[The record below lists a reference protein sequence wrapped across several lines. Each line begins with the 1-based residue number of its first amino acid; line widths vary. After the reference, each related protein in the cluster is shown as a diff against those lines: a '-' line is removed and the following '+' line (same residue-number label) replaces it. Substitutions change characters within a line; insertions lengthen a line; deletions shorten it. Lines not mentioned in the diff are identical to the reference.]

1 MKTHKKK
8 SIIIAVIVL
17 ACLLTVGGGLGIWAG
32 VIVDDVYFANREDN
46 LRYQAEHLD
55 YLKNVYYADYTS
67 KGEQTFCN
75 FDLQEALD
83 SGVKYNE
90 VAFLATHNSY
100 QRLITDQ
107 SKRLQLPLNMLSFGV
122 TQLVMFSKNDYENDT
137 LTGQF
142 EHGIRSIE
150 LDVEARIEG
159 GNVSFTVMHEPVLD
173 SATTCLDFEGALEE
187 ISLWSD
193 HNPDHMPITILL
205 EAKTAVP
212 NIDGLE
218 PFTVDLAKEF
228 DALLRKGLGDK
239 LMTPADML
247 GDYATFK
254 DMREADGW
262 KPLKDMLGKV
272 VVVLH
277 ESTLAKDYIK
287 LDETM
292 RTQAMFPSVLYKDRD
307 IAQAGFIL
315 ENNPRK
321 AVARIDFYREQ
332 NYVVRTRADVYPK
345 FTDEKYDL
353 ISRCVSNIISTD
365 YCPRSVR
372 TDQHTFS
379 FDGYTV
385 KLVSF

>member
-1 MKTHKKK
+1 MKTNKRN
-8 SIIIAVIVL
+8 SLITAIIVL
-17 ACLLTVGGGLGIWAG
+17 ACLLTVGGALGIWAG
-32 VIVDDVYFANREDN
+32 VLVDDVYFANREDN
-46 LRYQAEHLD
+46 LRYQEEHLS
-55 YLKNVYYADYTS
+55 YLKNVYYSGYTP

-75 FDLQEALD
+75 FNLQEALD

-122 TQLVMFSKNDYENDT
+122 THLTMFKKNDYENDT

-150 LDVEARIEG
+150 LDVEARVED
-159 GNVSFTVMHEPVLD
+159 GNLSFVVMHEPVLD
-173 SATTCLDFEGALEE
+173 SASTCIDFEGALEE
-187 ISLWSD
+187 ISMWSD
-193 HNPDHMPITILL
+193 HNPNHLPITILL
-205 EAKTAVP
+205 EAKSVVP
-212 NIDGLE
+212 KIDGLT
-218 PFTVDLAKEF
+218 PFDIDHAKAF

-239 LMTPADML
+239 LMTPAQML

-277 ESTLAKDYIK
+277 ESSLAKAYIK
-287 LDETM
+287 QDETM

-307 IAQAGFIL
+307 IAQAGFVL

-332 NYVVRTRADVYPK
+332 NYMVRTRADSYPK
-345 FTDEKYDL
+345 FTDKKYAL
-353 ISRCVSNIISTD
+353 AGQCVSNIISTD

-372 TDQHTFS
+372 LDQHTYS

>member
-1 MKTHKKK
+1 
-8 SIIIAVIVL
+8 
-17 ACLLTVGGGLGIWAG
+17 VGGALGIWAG
-32 VIVDDVYFANREDN
+32 ILVDDVYFANREDN
-46 LRYQAEHLD
+46 LRYQEEHLS
-55 YLKNVYYADYTS
+55 YLKNVYYSDYTPQ
-67 KGEQTFCN
+67 GEQTFCN
-75 FDLQEALD
+75 FNLQEALD

-122 TQLVMFSKNDYENDT
+122 THLTMFKKNDYENDT

-150 LDVEARIEG
+150 LDVEARVED
-159 GNVSFTVMHEPVLD
+159 GNLSFVVMHEPVLD
-173 SATTCLDFEGALEE
+173 SASTCIDFEGALEE
-187 ISLWSD
+187 ISMWSD
-193 HNPDHMPITILL
+193 HNPNHLPITILL
-205 EAKTAVP
+205 EAKSVVP
-212 NIDGLE
+212 KIDGLT
-218 PFTVDLAKEF
+218 PFDIDHAKAF

-239 LMTPADML
+239 LMTPAQML

-272 VVVLH
+272 VIVLH
-277 ESTLAKDYIK
+277 ESSLAKAYIK
-287 LDETM
+287 QDETM

-307 IAQAGFIL
+307 IAQAGFVL

-332 NYVVRTRADVYPK
+332 NYMVRTRADSYPK
-345 FTDEKYDL
+345 FSDKKYAL
-353 ISRCVSNIISTD
+353 AGQCVSNIISTD

-372 TDQHTFS
+372 PDQHTYS
-379 FDGYTV
+379 FDGFTV

>member
-8 SIIIAVIVL
+8 PIIIAVIVL

-32 VIVDDVYFANREDN
+32 VIVDDVYFANRADN

-55 YLKNVYYADYTS
+55 YLKNVYYTDYTS

-75 FDLQEALD
+75 FNLQEALD

-122 TQLVMFSKNDYENDT
+122 MQLAMFSKNDYENDT

-150 LDVEARIEG
+150 LDVEARVEG
-159 GNVSFTVMHEPVLD
+159 GNLSFTVMHEPVLD
-173 SATTCLDFEGALEE
+173 SASTCLDFEGALEE
-187 ISLWSD
+187 ISFWSD
-193 HNPDHMPITILL
+193 HNPDHLPITILL

-218 PFTVDLAKEF
+218 PFTVDHAKEF

-247 GDYATFK
+247 GDHATFK
-254 DMREADGW
+254 DMREADDW

-272 VVVLH
+272 LVVLH
-277 ESTLAKDYIK
+277 ESKLAKEYVK

-292 RTQAMFPSVLYKDRD
+292 GTQAMFPSVLYKDRD

-315 ENNPRK
+315 ENNPKK

-345 FTDEKYDL
+345 FTDKKYDL
-353 ISRCVSNIISTD
+353 ISGCVSNIISTD

-372 TDQHTFS
+372 ANQHTFS

-385 KLVSF
+385 KLVTF